1 MAVSSGNLKL
11 DNRSLDSMAE
21 AISSY
26 EETAQDVFYT
36 FYKAAYI
43 LSASSHYRG
52 QSADA
57 FKAYMTNGPVNVVTE
72 LLDITSDLS
81 MIAKTVKE
89 TFLQVE
95 PNSNGRIGQAELV
108 NVQQGSDKHAAS
120 LEDYKGEI
128 NATLN
133 QAAEYIS
140 PVGLNYSDITAAY
153 QQVDATIDT
162 IDTNLATADQSA
174 KAFADELYERISK
187 LKLMISNLRS
197 SCYAGGSFNEEG
209 ASGLASREW
218 YVTAAN
224 TTLALKLEEDPFS
237 YEAGE
242 VTLTEDQWVAG
253 LCQDVYAYA
262 GYSLLA
268 RGWEYGAQD
277 GTVYANGYFSAIQG
291 DARAQFTEFA
301 VAEGQARVGYV
312 EGDVK
317 AGWSDEYVGAHAEGS
332 IGVAQAEGKIRIGP
346 EEFGGFISGAA
357 DFCTAEGAA
366 AFELEDDGEFA
377 IGLKGEATAA
387 QAKATAGFD
396 FLSYSSDN
404 DGSTFGEK
412 EKKRLF
418 GASAS
423 AKAGAGVSA
432 GAWLESETAIE
443 GNFVNVNAT
452 SFSLDLSLIVGFE
465 VDVTVPTLS
474 FKWPW

>member
-26 EETAQDVFYT
+26 EETAQDAFYD

-140 PVGLNYSDITAAY
+140 TVGLNYSDITAAY

-162 IDTNLATADQSA
+162 IDTNLATADQSS
-174 KAFADELYERISK
+174 KAVSYTHL
-187 LKLMISNLRS
+187 
-197 SCYAGGSFNEEG
+197 
-209 ASGLASREW
+209 
-218 YVTAAN
+218 
-224 TTLALKLEEDPFS
+224 TL
-237 YEAGE
+237 
-242 VTLTEDQWVAG
+242 
-253 LCQDVYAYA
+253 
-262 GYSLLA
+262 
-268 RGWEYGAQD
+268 
-277 GTVYANGYFSAIQG
+277 
-291 DARAQFTEFA
+291 
-301 VAEGQARVGYV
+301 
-312 EGDVK
+312 
-317 AGWSDEYVGAHAEGS
+317 
-332 IGVAQAEGKIRIGP
+332 
-346 EEFGGFISGAA
+346 
-357 DFCTAEGAA
+357 
-366 AFELEDDGEFA
+366 
-377 IGLKGEATAA
+377 
-387 QAKATAGFD
+387 
-396 FLSYSSDN
+396 
-404 DGSTFGEK
+404 
-412 EKKRLF
+412 
-418 GASAS
+418 
-423 AKAGAGVSA
+423 
-432 GAWLESETAIE
+432 
-443 GNFVNVNAT
+443 
-452 SFSLDLSLIVGFE
+452 
-465 VDVTVPTLS
+465 PTIA
-474 FKWPW
+474 